1 MQTKAIDSKYPSVF
15 TIATVFGGGVGMTT
29 ASLFGHNGGAGF
41 LLGFGLVFLVLGMGV
56 LVARHREILVNHIVT
71 MVAWTTSEDLAFK
84 PLLAER
90 YLRTTHH
97 SLLFRYFNFIDKGVA
112 QALDSAISKFYR
124 KPQPDNEL
132 QILNKKIAT
141 LEVYRSL
148 TSGRP
153 LSEEERQIF
162 ARMLRDILEEL
173 QKPESEN

>member
-41 LLGFGLVFLVLGMGV
+41 LLGFGLVFVVLGTAV
-56 LVARHREILVNHIVT
+56 LVARHRETLADLIVT
-71 MVAWTTSEDLAFK
+71 MVALGPDAGLDTKMHAMLPFRA
-84 PLLAER
+84 
-90 YLRTTHH
+90 THH
-97 SLLFRYFNFIDKGVA
+97 SYLYRYFLEEGLIG
-112 QALDSAISKFYR
+112 ALDTAKSKFYR
-124 KPQPDNEL
+124 KPPPDNEL
-132 QILNKKIAT
+132 QTLNKKIAT
-141 LEVYRSL
+141 LEVYMSI
-148 TSGRP
+148 TSGKP